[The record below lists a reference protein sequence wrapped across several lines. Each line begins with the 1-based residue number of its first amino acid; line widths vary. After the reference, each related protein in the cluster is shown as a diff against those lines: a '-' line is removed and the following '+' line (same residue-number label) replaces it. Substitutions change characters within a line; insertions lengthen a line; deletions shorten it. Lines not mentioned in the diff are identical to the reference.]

1 MEKQRS
7 DGRSSQPSDEELP
20 FLGRMNEGQQGS
32 AALGW
37 TIVAGIVLIIIRW
50 APVQDP
56 DTGRSPTRA
65 MAILNSFVNDIL
77 KRIDHP
83 FATPPSRPF
92 YSLWLLYTVP
102 SLATPSRLFC
112 SLWLLYT
119 VPYCMPTHPSPV
131 LLTMAAVHGPIL
143 PALPSFTIPPVLLTM
158 AAVHGPILPALPS
171 FTIPPVLLTMA
182 AIILRDTIPPVL
194 LTMAAVHGPILPALP
209 SFTIPPAL
217 LTMAAVRGLRSSFAT
232 PSRPFCS
239 LWLLYTVPN
248 CLPIPHHF
256 APAQSVPPFCSP
268 RLLHTVLYCL
278 PVLHHFAMLRVCP
291 IPEWAIIPHPR
302 SDDSRRY
309 LRATDGHFQWATAIL
324 NSFVNNI
331 FERIGLSVNV
341 TGED

>member
-77 KRIDHP
+77 KRIGH
-83 FATPPSRPF
+83 FAMLKAARGS
-92 YSLWLLYTVP
+92 SLRDTTIL
-102 SLATPSRLFC
+102 
-112 SLWLLYT
+112 
-119 VPYCMPTHPSPV
+119 PV
-131 LLTMAAVHGPIL
+131 LLTMAAVHGPI
-143 PALPSFTIPPVLLTM
+143 PRDTIPPVLLTM
-158 AAVHGPILPALPS
+158 AAVHGPILHAHPS
-171 FTIPPVLLTMA
+171 FTRSAHYGCCTRSQIILRDTIPPVLLTMA

-217 LTMAAVRGLRSSFAT
+217 LTIAAVRGLRSSFAT

-248 CLPIPHHF
+248 CLPIPHNF

-268 RLLHTVLYCL
+268 WLLHTVLYCL

-309 LRATDGHFQWATAIL
+309 LRATDGHFQWAMAIL